1 MFSKLFKR
9 SPSGR
14 PGPTEGLVDGAYR
27 RHRPEDVEGFTELAR
42 QAFPAF
48 AERIECFG
56 ADWLGR
62 QFAAD
67 LGRVAAG
74 RPQVLMLEPGTGEA
88 LEIPVDVEA
97 FHDQELVHHADD
109 AVAHGFYKQWLA
121 QGGARPSY
129 AQCVGYRRPLYLGG
143 ADDVTNLAVGD
154 LYVYWTISAQL
165 LAKVRD
171 LPPGTPIGN
180 ISMS

>member
-1 MFSKLFKR
+1 M
-9 SPSGR
+9 
-14 PGPTEGLVDGAYR
+14 DGAYR

-74 RPQVLMLEPGTGEA
+74 RPQVLMLEP
-88 LEIPVDVEA
+88 I
-97 FHDQELVHHADD
+97 
-109 AVAHGFYKQWLA
+109 
-121 QGGARPSY
+121 Y
-129 AQCVGYRRPLYLGG
+129 ASSNASHPKSVRHSRR
-143 ADDVTNLAVGD
+143 
-154 LYVYWTISAQL
+154 
-165 LAKVRD
+165 
-171 LPPGTPIGN
+171 
-180 ISMS
+180 